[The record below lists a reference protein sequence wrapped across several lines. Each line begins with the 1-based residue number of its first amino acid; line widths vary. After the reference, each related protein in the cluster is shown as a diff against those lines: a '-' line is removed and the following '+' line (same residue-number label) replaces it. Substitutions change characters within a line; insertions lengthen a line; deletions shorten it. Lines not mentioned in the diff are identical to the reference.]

1 MKQRKFED
9 AKAVTQRR
17 RNNTMIK
24 RKRTNRQTMIYKTL
38 LRKTNDRAKRIPL
51 KTGDELRCSGSVSSS
66 CSKCDTHY
74 AANPVISHE

>member
-24 RKRTNRQTMIYKTL
+24 RKRTNRQTMIYK
-38 LRKTNDRAKRIPL
+38 
-51 KTGDELRCSGSVSSS
+51 
-66 CSKCDTHY
+66 HY
-74 AANPVISHE
+74 